1 MEIKTSNMPDTKTVI
16 SLNKPTPYW
25 ATIAFRVI
33 IVLTSAVAIW
43 VAATTLI
50 SNGSKVEI
58 LLALKT
64 LDFVAWGIGKV
75 LGVAPADEQPNQS

>member
-1 MEIKTSNMPDTKTVI
+1 MSDTKTVI

-25 ATIAFRVI
+25 ATIVFRVVL
-33 IVLTSAVAIW
+33 VLTSGIAIW
-43 VAATTLI
+43 VAATTLV

-64 LDFVAWGIGKV
+64 LDFVAWGIGKL
-75 LGVAPADEQPNQS
+75 LGVAPADETNKP